1 MSIISRAGSP
11 FIVPITDPGEIQ
23 TTNQNVGKNQ
33 QAFITA
39 KVIDFFADP
48 KILSES
54 KKLLIKDSVEKSA
67 LVNSMPIN
75 SIWCQI
81 IEANRQDQQVA
92 YPFFP
97 SHLCLPVK
105 PAEQVWVF
113 YSETDQV
120 YYWVCRKPGD
130 YISED
135 ANYTH
140 IDRIVNQPIIQ
151 GQPGVETV
159 MSSKDAFNGNIK
171 NTFNFPQG
179 KTNSIYDKTSGI
191 QIDDE
196 TIINQ
201 SQEYQDNFIQ
211 EPVPRIVRQPG
222 DLVIQGSNNTSVK
235 LGSSTSAP
243 GSGIIDIVTG
253 RFIMT
258 NPVNNTRNNQEIDK
272 TKPASFDGQFDF
284 FNDLARIY
292 LGMNENVDL
301 DFEIKIKG
309 IDGSGAGGCVVVK
322 SDQVRLIANKDV
334 KITVGDT
341 GAGIVIKADGNIV
354 IVPSS
359 SGVIKLGGED
369 ANKAILCQD
378 AIETIPGNVTA
389 PPVISTAGGI
399 IGSSTI
405 SGTGLFASK
414 ILVK

>member
-11 FIVPITDPGEIQ
+11 FIISPTDPGGMQ
-23 TTNQNVGKNQ
+23 TNNQNFGKNQ

-39 KVIDFFADP
+39 KVIDFFSDP
-48 KILSES
+48 KILTES
-54 KKLLIKDSVEKSA
+54 KKLLIKDAVEKSS

-81 IEANRQDQQVA
+81 IEANRLDQHIA

-105 PAEQVWVF
+105 PTEQVWVF
-113 YSETDQV
+113 YAETDQV

-135 ANYTH
+135 VNYTH
-140 IDRIVNQPIIQ
+140 IDRIVNRPVVQ
-151 GQPGVETV
+151 GQPGVETQ
-159 MSSKDAFNGNIK
+159 MSAKDAFNGNVT

-179 KTNSIYDKTSGI
+179 KTNSVYEKTSGI

-211 EPVPRIVRQPG
+211 EPVPRIVKQPG
-222 DLVIQGSNNTSVK
+222 DFIIQGSNNTSVK

-243 GSGIIDIVTG
+243 ESGIIDIVTG
-253 RFIMT
+253 RFVMT
-258 NPVNNTRNNQEIDK
+258 NPVDNTRNQQEIDK

-284 FNDLARIY
+284 FNDLARVY
-292 LGMNENVDL
+292 LGMNENVDV
-301 DFEIKIKG
+301 DFEVKING
-309 IDGSGAGGCVVVK
+309 INGSGTGGCVVVK
-322 SDQVRLIANKDV
+322 SDQVRLIANNDV
-334 KITVGDT
+334 KITVGNT
-341 GAGIVIKADGNIV
+341 GAGIVIKSDGNIV
-354 IVPSS
+354 IIPSDT
-359 SGVIKLGGED
+359 GVIKLGGED
-369 ANKAILCQD
+369 ANKAILCQE
-378 AIETIPGNVTA
+378 AVQIIPGSVEA
-389 PPVISTAGGI
+389 PSIISTAGGI
-399 IGSSTI
+399 IGASEI
-405 SGTGLFASK
+405 IGTGLFASK